1 MKLSRLFDDEE
12 LSALI
17 HEAEREASARLM
29 RLTPMQRRVLDEI
42 IIGHPNKIIA
52 YRLGL
57 SQRTVENHRRDVM
70 FRLQCKNTLDLARLV
85 IVAG

>member
-1 MKLSRLFDDEE
+1 LKLSRLFDDEE

-17 HEAEREASARLM
+17 HEAEREAAARLM

-42 IIGHPNKIIA
+42 ISGHPNKIIA

-57 SQRTVENHRRDVM
+57 SQRAVENHRRDVM